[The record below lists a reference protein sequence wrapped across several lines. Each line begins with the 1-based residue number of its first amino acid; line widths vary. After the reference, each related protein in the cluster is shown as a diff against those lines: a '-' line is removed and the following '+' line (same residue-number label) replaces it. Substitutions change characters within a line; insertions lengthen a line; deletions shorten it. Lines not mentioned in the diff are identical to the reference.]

1 MGKPFD
7 LHEFQTDL
15 TRRIEAAA
23 GRDLSGSR
31 LGFIA
36 GGQNWLVALDD
47 IAEVITPPHIVGV
60 PGARSWF
67 HGVVNVRGVL
77 YAVSDFADFCG
88 LGATPQSSARRL
100 LLAHPRFGVNA
111 ALIVDATRGLSRL
124 ADLVPDSAPPS
135 PCSKQYY
142 RDAAGARWSDLDFA
156 QLFADPAF
164 MQVERTPD

>member
-7 LHEFQTDL
+7 LQAFQADL

-23 GRDLSGSR
+23 GRDLSTSR
-31 LGFIA
+31 LGFVS

-47 IAEVITPPHIVGV
+47 IAEVITPPFIVRV
-60 PGARSWF
+60 PGAKAWF

-77 YAVSDFADFCG
+77 HTVSDFADFCG
-88 LGATPQSSARRL
+88 RGVTPAGSAQRL

-124 ADLVPDSAPPS
+124 ADLVPDSAPP
-135 PCSKQYY
+135 PPYARQCY
-142 RDAAGARWSDLDFA
+142 RDRAGAAWNDLDLA
-156 QLFADPAF
+156 ALCADPAF
-164 MQVERTPD
+164 IAVETGTA